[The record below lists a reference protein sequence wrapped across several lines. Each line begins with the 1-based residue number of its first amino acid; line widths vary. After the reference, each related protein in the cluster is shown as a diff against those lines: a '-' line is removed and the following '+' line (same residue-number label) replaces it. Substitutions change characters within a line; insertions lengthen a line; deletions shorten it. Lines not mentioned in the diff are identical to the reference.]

1 MKRHRLQIT
10 LSDIAKELNVSVVTV
25 SKALRDHPDISER
38 TKQRIKKF
46 ANELGYTPNFSARNL
61 SSRRSN
67 TIGLIVPKIGNFFFP
82 SLIKSI
88 YRAASENNYDVLLM
102 ISYDSAENEY
112 RHLKTL
118 LSMRV
123 DGLLVAISQETTD
136 VQIFE
141 TIKKTGIPLVFFDRV
156 IEGPEY
162 SYVKIDDR
170 KGACL
175 AVEHAIKTGYKRIA
189 HLAGFKNINIG
200 RDRCAGFM
208 DAMKKHNLPIPDNW
222 IIEGGFNEEA
232 GYQGFMELYR
242 NKNLPEI
249 ILAVTFSVA
258 IGIFQAAIDV
268 GLKIPEDIDVICIGE
283 GPVNPFAS
291 PSLSCVYQPTNE
303 MGTKVIEVLLR
314 QIKNSNA
321 PPEQIILPTNLKI
334 RDTCI
339 KQDNETNTTINL
351 ISN

>member
-10 LSDIAKELNVSVVTV
+10 LNDIAKELNVSVVTV

-88 YRAASENNYDVLLM
+88 YKAANFQNYDVILM
-102 ISYDSAENEY
+102 ISYDDAENEN

-123 DGLLVAISQETTD
+123 DGLLVAISEKTTD
-136 VQIFE
+136 IQIYE

-156 IEGPEY
+156 IEGPEF

-170 KGACL
+170 QGACL
-175 AVEHAIKTGYKRIA
+175 AVEHAINTGYKRIA
-189 HLAGFKNINIG
+189 HLAGFKEINIG
-200 RDRCAGFM
+200 RDRCAGFV
-208 DAMKKHNLPIPDNW
+208 DAMKKHNLPVPENW
-222 IIEGGFNEEA
+222 IIEGSLNEEA
-232 GYQGFMELYR
+232 GYNGFMKLCQ

-249 ILAVTFSVA
+249 ILTVTFSVA
-258 IGIFQAAIDV
+258 IGVFQAAIDL

-283 GPVNPFAS
+283 GPINPFAS
-291 PSLSCVYQPTNE
+291 PSLSCVYQPIDE
-303 MGTKVIEVLLR
+303 MGTKVVEVLIR
-314 QIKNSNA
+314 QIQNLA
-321 PPEQIILPTNLKI
+321 AVPEQIILPPKLKV
-334 RDTCI
+334 RETFVR
-339 KQDNETNTTINL
+339 QDEMAFPKR
-351 ISN
+351 